1 MSQNR
6 NQQTRISPHPE
17 PRALPIKARRRSHP
31 VRNGIIIL
39 LVLFLFF
46 TPMRTTLLAI
56 GIDRV
61 PEDSNAG
68 RSDTMILATL
78 PPFLPQFSLFSIPR
92 DLWVTIPGVGE
103 NRINTAHY
111 FAELYEPGTGLAA
124 AAGVVEANL
133 GIDVPY
139 VLRVKFDGIV
149 EIVDAM
155 GGVTINV
162 EEATPMFE
170 AGVQQMDGT
179 TALAFVRDRSGSD
192 DFSRQKHGQIFIQ
205 SVIRTMLNPAHWV
218 RIPAVV
224 TATLQAIDTNIP
236 FYAWPRILYGLAF
249 SAVFGFETHTLDR
262 NWVTPWV
269 TEEGAQV
276 LIPNW
281 ELINPAIAEIFK

>member
-1 MSQNR
+1 MSQNHY
-6 NQQTRISPHPE
+6 QPTRISPHPD
-17 PRALPIKARRRSHP
+17 RIALPLKTRRKSHP
-31 VRNGIIIL
+31 VRNGILIL

-46 TPMRTTLLAI
+46 TPMRTTVLAI

-61 PEDSNAG
+61 PEGSNAG

-111 FAELYEPGTGLAA
+111 FAELYQPGTGLEA
-124 AAGVVEANL
+124 AAGVVEANF

-162 EEATPMFE
+162 PEATPMFE
-170 AGVQQMDGT
+170 AGVQHMDGT

-205 SVIRTMLNPAHWV
+205 SVVKYMLNPARWV
-218 RIPAVV
+218 RLPAVI
-224 TATLQAIDTNIP
+224 TATLQAVDTNIP
-236 FYAWPRILYGLAF
+236 VYAWPRILYGLAF
-249 SAVFGFETHTLDR
+249 SAIFGFETNTLDR

-269 TEEGAQV
+269 TDEGAQV

-281 ELINPAIAEIFK
+281 ELINPAIQEIFK

>member
-1 MSQNR
+1 MSHNFS
-6 NQQTRISPHPE
+6 QQPRISPHAE
-17 PRALPIKARRRSHP
+17 HQALPIKTRRKSHP

-46 TPMRTTLLAI
+46 TPMRTTVLAI

-61 PEDSNAG
+61 PEGSNAG

-78 PPFLPQFSLFSIPR
+78 PPFLPQLSLFSIPR
-92 DLWVTIPGVGE
+92 DLWVNIPGVGE

-111 FAELYEPGTGLAA
+111 FAELYEPGTGLKA
-124 AAGVVEANL
+124 AAGVVEANF

-155 GGVTINV
+155 GGVTIHV
-162 EEATPMFE
+162 KEATPMFE
-170 AGVQQMDGT
+170 AGVQHMDGT
-179 TALAFVRDRSGSD
+179 TALAFVRDRSSSD
-192 DFSRQKHGQIFIQ
+192 DFSRQKHGQIFIE
-205 SVIRTMLNPAHWV
+205 SVVKYMLNPARWV
-218 RIPAVV
+218 RIPAVI
-224 TATLQAIDTNIP
+224 TTTLQAVDSNIP
-236 FYAWPRILYGLAF
+236 FYAWPRIFYGLAF
-249 SAVFGFETHTLDR
+249 SAVFGFETNTLDR

-269 TEEGAQV
+269 TDEGAQV

-281 ELINPAIAEIFK
+281 EMINPVVQEIFK